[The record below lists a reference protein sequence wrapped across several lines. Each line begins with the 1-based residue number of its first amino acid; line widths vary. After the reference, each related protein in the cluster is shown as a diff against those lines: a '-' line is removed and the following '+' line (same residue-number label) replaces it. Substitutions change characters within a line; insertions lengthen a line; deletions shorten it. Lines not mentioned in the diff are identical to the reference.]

1 MSEIDLVPAV
11 YRRRR
16 RFLRW
21 LKAAV
26 FCLLGG
32 SALVSGA
39 SAMLRL
45 QADRLDQDLRRLQLQ
60 KAISTQQRSD
70 LEALNTRRGELN
82 QQQELLSGLRSGTA
96 AARMFVTVDGAL
108 SNAGVW
114 FTDWNFRRAGTPSDA
129 DPETVNTGYFI
140 VVTNDRPA
148 KKEAWL
154 IETQMK
160 IDGEALDHAALSG
173 FVSRLVSQAAIHS
186 VRVVRTETVVV
197 QQRPLVRFSLD
208 VVVAPDG
215 AGADS

>member
-1 MSEIDLVPAV
+1 MRLSQS
-11 YRRRR
+11 RRR
-16 RFLRW
+16 L
-21 LKAAV
+21 
-26 FCLLGG
+26 
-32 SALVSGA
+32 A
-39 SAMLRL
+39 SA
-45 QADRLDQDLRRLQLQ
+45 
-60 KAISTQQRSD
+60 I
-70 LEALNTRRGELN
+70 
-82 QQQELLSGLRSGTA
+82 
-96 AARMFVTVDGAL
+96 
-108 SNAGVW
+108 
-114 FTDWNFRRAGTPSDA
+114 
-129 DPETVNTGYFI
+129 
-140 VVTNDRPA
+140 TNDRPA